1 MRWRR
6 IVRAV
11 VVTAL
16 LAVLAAVA
24 ALLLLRQQHRAAYAD
39 VGANGVVQSHWI
51 NVDGADQVLYA
62 RGYDRAA
69 PVLLFLP
76 GGPGESVV
84 PLSGEFDDVLQRH
97 FIVVHVETNGLGR
110 SRALP
115 QPPDF
120 DKLVDITT
128 RMVDFL
134 ARRFERRG
142 VYLVGHSFGSALAL
156 RVAAARPQQVLGVAT
171 VGQTVDWP
179 RGNEL
184 AMEHLLALAAAAQE
198 PDTVRALKALPPTL
212 TKASDPD
219 AIAFGAVA
227 QQRQWLLHFGLMN
240 IFEKHTARARWLSY
254 LASPVH
260 SVRESCGLVYSGPCK
275 ILGESPR
282 WWDSWHRSL
291 PGIVGF
297 RALRDV
303 PRLEM
308 PYVAIVGD
316 KDWVT
321 PAALVEQ
328 YHAALEAPSKRLVRL
343 PEAQH
348 YAHLDDPA
356 GFQAAVLQLLDMQR
370 ELSGRY

>member
-6 IVRAV
+6 MLRRVAITLSV
-11 VVTAL
+11 
-16 LAVLAAVA
+16 AVLAALA
-24 ALLLLRQQHRAAYAD
+24 ALLLLRQQHRQAYAD
-39 VGANGVVQSHWI
+39 VGPTGLVQSYWLT
-51 NVDGADQVLYA
+51 VDGADQVLYA

-69 PVLLFLP
+69 PLLLFLP

-84 PLSGEFDDVLQRH
+84 PLSGEFDDVLQQH

-110 SRALP
+110 SRELP

-120 DKLVDITT
+120 DKLVEINT

-134 ARRFERRG
+134 DQRFGHRG

-156 RVAAARPQQVLGVAT
+156 RVAVARPQTVRGVAT

-184 AMEHLLALAAAAQE
+184 AMEHLLALASAAQE
-198 PDTVRALKALPPTL
+198 PDTLRALEALPPTL
-212 TKASDPD
+212 TKAGEPD
-219 AIAFGAVA
+219 AIAFDAVA
-227 QQRQWLLHFGLMN
+227 KQRQWLQHFGLMN
-240 IFEKHTARARWLSY
+240 IFDKHTARARWLSY

-260 SVRESCGLVYSGPCK
+260 SVREACGLVYSGPCRL
-275 ILGESPR
+275 IGESPL
-282 WWDSWHRSL
+282 WWARWHRAL

-308 PYVAIVGD
+308 PYIAIVGEN
-316 KDWVT
+316 DWVT
-321 PAALVEQ
+321 PAALIEQ
-328 YHAALEAPSKRLVRL
+328 YQAALHAPAKRLVRL
-343 PEAQH
+343 PAAQH

-356 GFQAAVLQLLDMQR
+356 GFQSAVLQLLQMQR
-370 ELSGRY
+370 ESPGTR